1 MKKMYLFC
9 FLMSS
14 LAWCQ
19 PQMELTPQGFEPVE
33 VSIPATTSLKLIDV
47 SKAWAQDYNRRENN
61 TYDITNV
68 TDNSVTISAFKR
80 NAFFY
85 RDRGDTFEQKIR
97 YTIKLTFYNNRYE
110 LAFTVND
117 IYTDG
122 NVLVKYK
129 IPDYFTSEGKLKDGY
144 DGLTGSLEKT
154 VNEIVTS
161 HYNFILNYR

>member
-33 VSIPATTSLKLIDV
+33 VTIPATPGLKLIDV
-47 SKAWAQDYNRRENN
+47 SKAWAQDYNRRENS

-129 IPDYFTSEGKLKDGY
+129 IPDYFTSDGKLKDGY
-144 DGLTGSLEKT
+144 DGLTDSLEKT